1 MKKRSQLADH
11 LFRADSQVRYDAAC
25 KKILSAKSFPA
36 VLIHDCI
43 PCFSEYS
50 PEEIRCRYIEG
61 SRKYQN
67 IPVHPD
73 DVAPSI
79 SGINTENAQIQGSKS
94 VYDILFRLMLPKEE
108 SEPEMFIHIEAQGT
122 TPPERV
128 LVNRMEYYA
137 AGLIQFQYGRVFK
150 KMDYK
155 KMARVCSIWIMMNPP
170 RNKQNSVNLYQR
182 TEIPVNGK
190 PENINC
196 NRINIIKINLGN
208 PDEPGLLPSL
218 RMMDI
223 LFSETMDPELKMELL
238 EDEFGIEMTEEI
250 GEEVVEMCTF
260 SQGLIEKGVEKGVK
274 I

>member
-11 LFRADSQVRYDAAC
+11 LIRADNQVRYDTAC
-25 KKILSAKSFPA
+25 KKILSAKSVLA

-43 PCFSEYS
+43 PCFSEYNT
-50 PEEIRCRYIEG
+50 EEIRCRYIEG
-61 SRKYQN
+61 SKKYQN

-79 SGINTENAQIQGSKS
+79 SGINPENAQIQGTKS

-108 SEPEMFIHIEAQGT
+108 TEPEMFIHIEAQGT

-150 KMDYK
+150 KLEYK
-155 KMARVCSIWIMMNPP
+155 KIVRVCSIWIMMNPP

-190 PENINC
+190 PE
-196 NRINIIKINLGN
+196 
-208 PDEPGLLPSL
+208 
-218 RMMDI
+218 
-223 LFSETMDPELKMELL
+223 
-238 EDEFGIEMTEEI
+238 
-250 GEEVVEMCTF
+250 
-260 SQGLIEKGVEKGVK
+260 
-274 I
+274 